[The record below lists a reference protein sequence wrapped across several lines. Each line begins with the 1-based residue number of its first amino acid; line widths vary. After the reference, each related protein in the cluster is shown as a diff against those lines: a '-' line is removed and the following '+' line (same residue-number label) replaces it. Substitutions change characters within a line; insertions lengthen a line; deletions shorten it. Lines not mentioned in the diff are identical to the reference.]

1 MAGLG
6 KAKRGG
12 PGAGA
17 ELGLV
22 KDGREAS
29 MVGRNMVSWRESGGC
44 KDCDGGDSIMLG
56 MEG

>member
-22 KDGREAS
+22 KDGRKEH
-29 MVGRNMVSWRESGGC
+29 GE
-44 KDCDGGDSIMLG
+44 L
-56 MEG
+56 EGEWGL